1 MFFYCLSIIFICLQP
16 IKTTK
21 IIKNNSTLISI
32 LYALFCFA
40 YYSSLLTVI
49 YILSFEFFTSDG
61 RIGKITSPIHQ
72 HHSTGYIIPVNY
84 SQRETN
90 QFHYSETSKS
100 QKDSIKFLLL
110 GETPYSNPE
119 RKIMDSRKLIN
130 YIPSGEL
137 KFENIEYNH
146 EFSTEKTTF
155 INVKTSSTF
164 INITLGIRIYL
175 VLLYLLIF
183 LYFCKKIFFTLKEN
197 STFPEAISPYLKKI
211 GFLILGQE
219 AILMSYY
226 IMDSYII
233 DSLKLRP
240 NLFRNFEYS
249 PFFEF
254 DIEIIILG
262 LTLLLLSSIFKRG
275 YEIESENE
283 LTI

>member
-1 MFFYCLSIIFICLQP
+1 M
-16 IKTTK
+16 
-21 IIKNNSTLISI
+21 KNNSNLISI
-32 LYALFCFA
+32 LYALFRFA
-40 YYSSLLTVI
+40 YYCSLLTVL

-61 RIGKITSPIHQ
+61 RIGNLTSPI

-84 SQRETN
+84 SQLETN

-146 EFSTEKTTF
+146 EFSTERTTC

-164 INITLGIRIYL
+164 INIALGIRIYL
-175 VLLYLLIF
+175 VILCSLIY

-197 STFPEAISPYLKKI
+197 STFPEAISPYLK
-211 GFLILGQE
+211 
-219 AILMSYY
+219 
-226 IMDSYII
+226 
-233 DSLKLRP
+233 
-240 NLFRNFEYS
+240 NL
-249 PFFEF
+249 
-254 DIEIIILG
+254 DL
-262 LTLLLLSSIFKRG
+262 
-275 YEIESENE
+275 
-283 LTI
+283 

>member
-1 MFFYCLSIIFICLQP
+1 M
-16 IKTTK
+16 
-21 IIKNNSTLISI
+21 KNNSNLISI
-32 LYALFCFA
+32 LYALFRFA
-40 YYSSLLTVI
+40 YYSCLLTVI

-61 RIGKITSPIHQ
+61 RIGKITSPI

-119 RKIMDSRKLIN
+119 RKIIDSRKLIN

-146 EFSTEKTTF
+146 EFCTERTTC

-164 INITLGIRIYL
+164 INIALGIRIYL
-175 VLLYLLIF
+175 ELLYFLIF

-197 STFPEAISPYLKKI
+197 STFPEAISPYLKKL
-211 GFLILGQE
+211 GFVILGQE

-226 IMDSYII
+226 IIDSYII
-233 DSLKLRP
+233 YLLQLRP
-240 NLFRNFEYS
+240 NLFCNLDYS
-249 PFFEF
+249 PLFEF
-254 DIEIIILG
+254 NIEIITLG
-262 LTLLLLSSIFKRG
+262 LALLLLSSIFKRG
-275 YEIESENE
+275 YEIESESE

>member
-1 MFFYCLSIIFICLQP
+1 M
-16 IKTTK
+16 
-21 IIKNNSTLISI
+21 KNNSTLISI
-32 LYALFCFA
+32 LYALFSFA
-40 YYSSLLTVI
+40 YYSSLLTVL

-61 RIGKITSPIHQ
+61 RIGKITSPIDQ
-72 HHSTGYIIPVNY
+72 HHSTGYIIPINY
-84 SQRETN
+84 SQQETN

-119 RKIMDSRKLIN
+119 RKIMDNRKLIN

-164 INITLGIRIYL
+164 INIALGIRIYL

-249 PFFEF
+249 PLFEF
-254 DIEIIILG
+254 DIDTIVLG

-275 YEIESENE
+275 YEIESESE